1 MINKPLSEEPKM
13 KNEKRDHPLLIFI
26 FGPLFLSS
34 YFLFDWLWEKLWFFA
49 IPVLGFFIVAFL
61 SYFILSVTSK
71 NKLGVWVGIAVI
83 TIIVISGI
91 ASSDFFKSEK
101 ILEAKLMDDQSAIY
115 LTLRADHK
123 FEMVS
128 SNIASGETFKGNYKI
143 AGNRIIFL
151 DKHFSNK
158 MIPDTLTIVGNKV
171 ILYFNENGIPDTQFA
186 RYFDINRNKIKQSP

>member
-1 MINKPLSEEPKM
+1 M

-26 FGPLFLSS
+26 FGPLFLAS

-49 IPVLGFFIVAFL
+49 IPVMGFFIVAFL

-71 NKLGVWVGIAVI
+71 NKLGIWAGIAVI
-83 TIIVISGI
+83 TIIVISEVPT
-91 ASSDFFKSEK
+91 SDFFKSDK

-128 SNIASGETFKGNYKI
+128 SNIAGGETFKGNYKL

-151 DKHFSNK
+151 DRHFSNK

-186 RYFDINRNKIKQSP
+186 RYFDINRNKINQYHKHQKNDRN